1 MRFPLR
7 DVIPSHTRPLVTSTC
22 FALAAVSFLVA
33 EWATHDVALL
43 VMLHGLPCLVF
54 GETVEDQLGH
64 TRHLGLLLVAA
75 ALGATLSTPLAGPL
89 PALAGAIMGAHLAL
103 FPSSRI
109 LLTVWVQVVEIP
121 AFFLMG
127 CWFFTSVVLSVPLA
141 APAVACA
148 IGAASARL
156 LRLRDR
162 AQWAHFDQIR

>member
-7 DVIPSHTRPLVTSTC
+7 DVIPSRTRPLVTWAC
-22 FALAAVSFLVA
+22 LALAAVSFLVGA
-33 EWATHDVALL
+33 WAARDAALL

-75 ALGATLSTPLAGPL
+75 TLGATLSTPLAGPL
-89 PALAGAIMGAHLAL
+89 PAVAAAIMGAHLAL

-127 CWFFTSVVLSVPLA
+127 CWFFTSVLLSVPLA

-156 LRLRDR
+156 LRLRAR